1 MDVQICGRDVVIIL
15 LAPWVTLALVAQVL
29 GDWMLLM
36 VGLSVITT
44 LYGHYA
50 EGRPLR

>member
-1 MDVQICGRDVVIIL
+1 MDVQICGRDAVIIL

-29 GDWMLLM
+29 VDWMIPM
-36 VGLSVITT
+36 VGLPTITT
-44 LYGHYA
+44 LYGHDA